1 MRVNLSESIMSSIK
15 ESDDKK
21 FRYSLLSR
29 LKSDCDYF
37 LGNGNRHDG
46 HLWAKDV
53 DKQIAKMKE
62 LHNSF
67 ADDEK
72 PEWLTIDQIDDYE
85 KRMKSN
91 EEVKSEEIDEPTVI
105 EDINKLHEDT
115 VYNHQGEKCPKC
127 GSENYIEVDGAE
139 FDDGTQEFKLVCAD
153 CGYESDIDELN
164 HNDLNEAEELN
175 NKLYIDLDEI
185 IEYAISY
192 VAEKTGATTD
202 IQKEADGQFMV
213 LLQGNEENY
222 KKYMELHNEVINLL
236 NN

>member
-1 MRVNLSESIMSSIK
+1 MRINLSESIMSSIK

-21 FRYSLLSR
+21 FRYSMLGR

-37 LGNGNRHDG
+37 LGNGNRNER
-46 HLWAKDV
+46 HLWAHSIDE
-53 DKQIAKMKE
+53 QIAKMKE

-72 PEWLTIDQIDDYE
+72 PEWLTMDQIDEYE
-85 KRMKSN
+85 RKMKSDEDN
-91 EEVKSEEIDEPTVI
+91 GEEYHIENPTVV
-105 EDINKLHEDT
+105 EDKD
-115 VYNHQGEKCPKC
+115 
-127 GSENYIEVDGAE
+127 
-139 FDDGTQEFKLVCAD
+139 
-153 CGYESDIDELN
+153 
-164 HNDLNEAEELN
+164 DLNEAEELN
-175 NKLYIDLDEI
+175 NKLYIDLDEV

-192 VAEKTGATTD
+192 IAEKTGATTD

-222 KKYMELHNEVINLL
+222 KKYMEIHNEVINLL

>member
-1 MRVNLSESIMSSIK
+1 MRINLSESIMSSIK

-21 FRYSLLSR
+21 FRYSMLGR

-37 LGNGNRHDG
+37 LGNGNRNER
-46 HLWAKDV
+46 HLWAHSID
-53 DKQIAKMKE
+53 DQIAKMKE

-72 PEWLTIDQIDDYE
+72 PEWLTMNQIDEYE
-85 KRMKSN
+85 RKMKSD
-91 EEVKSEEIDEPTVI
+91 EEVKDESDEEPTVI
-105 EDINKLHEDT
+105 EDIDKLH
-115 VYNHQGEKCPKC
+115 
-127 GSENYIEVDGAE
+127 
-139 FDDGTQEFKLVCAD
+139 
-153 CGYESDIDELN
+153 
-164 HNDLNEAEELN
+164 EAEELN

-202 IQKEADGQFMV
+202 IQKQSDGQFMV

-222 KKYMELHNEVINLL
+222 KKYMEIHNEVINLL